1 MKVRDTLE
9 VDKIYSTLPDKI
21 ENFVGVRTSDS
32 DTQHYIRKNFP
43 KHQYNY
49 GDFETV
55 LIWCEKNLGNNFIW
69 EWTMLYF
76 KTEKDKTFF
85 LLRWACE

>member
-21 ENFVGVRTSDS
+21 ENFVGCRTSDA
-32 DTQHYIRKNFP
+32 DTQRYIRKNFP
-43 KHQYNY
+43 SHLYNH
-49 GDFETV
+49 GDFETA

-76 KTEKDKTFF
+76 KTEQDKAFF
-85 LLRWACE
+85 ILRWS